1 MKQWNNNKDGSKNN
15 IVLQKQMK
23 NKMRLIGMKQ
33 LIIFALCSACS
44 LVAFGQKTYTLDEC
58 REMALR
64 NNVKMRNATNDIE
77 AAQSERN
84 EAFTKYFPNVSAS
97 GIGYAAN
104 KGLLQLDMG
113 PDMSMSL
120 LKNGIMGG
128 ITLTQPVFTGGQ
140 IVNGNRLAKVGLEMS
155 KVQLEQ
161 TENEVRLT
169 VEQYFWQ
176 VVTLQEKL
184 NTLRTVE
191 KQLEELQKDV
201 ETIVNAGVTT
211 RNDLLQIRL
220 RQNETQSSRIQV
232 ENALSLSRN
241 LLAQY
246 MGLGSDSVDVTFS
259 MDNQLPENPSNL
271 FEVPENALARTSEY
285 HLLQQNLKASRLQ
298 KDITIGKNLPT
309 VALGGGYYYE
319 NLMDRDHTFW
329 MGFATVSIPISGW
342 WGGSHDIKKQ
352 KLQVRNAENQL
363 QDQSQML
370 MIRMQQTWND
380 LNDAYKQVG
389 IALSSIEQATENLRI
404 QTDYYGAGTC
414 TMSEWLDAQT
424 LFQQSRDKYVEAYA
438 QYEVKKREYMQA
450 TGR

>member
-1 MKQWNNNKDGSKNN
+1 MKHTIQIFFFMLSFGIVSLGSANA
-15 IVLQKQMK
+15 Q
-23 NKMRLIGMKQ
+23 R
-33 LIIFALCSACS
+33 
-44 LVAFGQKTYTLDEC
+44 TYTLDEC
-58 REMALR
+58 LEQALS
-64 NNVKMRNATNDIE
+64 NNVRMKNAENSKKISAHDRK
-77 AAQSERN
+77 S
-84 EAFTKYFPNVSAS
+84 AFTKYFPSVSATGAGFIANNGLFELQMSPEMQMSLMKNGVIGGVSAS
-97 GIGYAAN
+97 MPI
-104 KGLLQLDMG
+104 
-113 PDMSMSL
+113 
-120 LKNGIMGG
+120 
-128 ITLTQPVFTGGQ
+128 FTGGQ
-140 IVNGNRLAKVGLEMS
+140 IVNGNKLAEVGEEVSRLQYNLS
-155 KVQLEQ
+155 
-161 TENEVRLT
+161 ENEVRLT
-169 VEQYFWQ
+169 TENYFWQ
-176 VVTLQEKL
+176 IITLKEKL
-184 NTLRTVE
+184 QTLAAVE
-191 KQLEELQKDV
+191 TQLDRLTKDV
-201 ETIVNAGVTT
+201 EAAVEAGITT

-220 RQNETQSSRIQV
+220 RQNETQSIRIQV

-246 MGLGSDSVDVTFS
+246 MGLGSDSVDVAFS

>member
-1 MKQWNNNKDGSKNN
+1 MKLKHTIQVFFFMLSFSIATLGS
-15 IVLQKQMK
+15 VYAQ
-23 NKMRLIGMKQ
+23 R
-33 LIIFALCSACS
+33 
-44 LVAFGQKTYTLDEC
+44 TYTLDEC
-58 REMALR
+58 LQQALA
-64 NNVKMRNATNDIE
+64 NNVRMKNAENNKNI
-77 AAQSERN
+77 AAQDKKN
-84 EAFTKYFPNVSAS
+84 AFTKYFPSVSATGGGFIANNGLFNFEMSPEMQMSLMKNGVIGGVSAS
-97 GIGYAAN
+97 MPI
-104 KGLLQLDMG
+104 
-113 PDMSMSL
+113 
-120 LKNGIMGG
+120 
-128 ITLTQPVFTGGQ
+128 FTGGQ
-140 IVNGNRLAKVGLEMS
+140 IVNGNKLAEVGEEVSRLQYNMS
-155 KVQLEQ
+155 
-161 TENEVRLT
+161 ENEVRLT
-169 VEQYFWQ
+169 TENYFWQ
-176 VVTLQEKL
+176 IITLKEKL
-184 NTLRTVE
+184 QTLAAVE
-191 KQLEELQKDV
+191 TQLAQLTKDV
-201 ETIVNAGVTT
+201 EASVEAGITT

-246 MGLGSDSVDVTFS
+246 MGLGSDSVDVAFS

-309 VALGGGYYYE
+309 VALGGGYFYE
-319 NLMDRDHTFW
+319 NLMDKDHTFW
-329 MGFATVSIPISGW
+329 MGFATVSIPLTAW

-363 QDQSQML
+363 EDQSQML

-389 IALSSIEQATENLRI
+389 IALSSIEQATENLRL

-424 LFQQSRDKYVEAYA
+424 LFQQSRDKYVEAFA
-438 QYEVKKREYMQA
+438 QYEVKKREYLQA

>member
-1 MKQWNNNKDGSKNN
+1 
-15 IVLQKQMK
+15 MK
-23 NKMRLIGMKQ
+23 NAENYKKI
-33 LIIFALCSACS
+33 SAHDRKS
-44 LVAFGQKTYTLDEC
+44 
-58 REMALR
+58 
-64 NNVKMRNATNDIE
+64 
-77 AAQSERN
+77 
-84 EAFTKYFPNVSAS
+84 AFTKYFPSVSATGAGFIANNGLFELQMSPEMQMSLMKNGVIGGVSAS
-97 GIGYAAN
+97 MPI
-104 KGLLQLDMG
+104 
-113 PDMSMSL
+113 
-120 LKNGIMGG
+120 
-128 ITLTQPVFTGGQ
+128 FTGGQ
-140 IVNGNRLAKVGLEMS
+140 IVNGNKLVEVGEEVSRLQYNLS
-155 KVQLEQ
+155 
-161 TENEVRLT
+161 ENEVRLT
-169 VEQYFWQ
+169 TENYFWQ
-176 VVTLQEKL
+176 IITLKEKL
-184 NTLRTVE
+184 QTLAAVE
-191 KQLEELQKDV
+191 IQLDRLTKDV
-201 ETIVNAGVTT
+201 EAAVEAGITT

-246 MGLGSDSVDVTFS
+246 MGLGSDSVDVAFS

-363 QDQSQML
+363 QDQS
-370 MIRMQQTWND
+370 RMQQTWND

>member
-1 MKQWNNNKDGSKNN
+1 MKHTIQIFFFMLSFGIVSLGSANA
-15 IVLQKQMK
+15 Q
-23 NKMRLIGMKQ
+23 R
-33 LIIFALCSACS
+33 
-44 LVAFGQKTYTLDEC
+44 TYTLDEC
-58 REMALR
+58 LEQALS
-64 NNVKMRNATNDIE
+64 NNVRMKNAENNKKISAHDRK
-77 AAQSERN
+77 S
-84 EAFTKYFPNVSAS
+84 AFTKYFPSVSATGAGFIANNGLFELQMSPEMQMSLMKNGVIGGVSAS
-97 GIGYAAN
+97 MPI
-104 KGLLQLDMG
+104 
-113 PDMSMSL
+113 
-120 LKNGIMGG
+120 
-128 ITLTQPVFTGGQ
+128 FTGGQ
-140 IVNGNRLAKVGLEMS
+140 IVNGNKLAEVGEEVSRLQYNLS
-155 KVQLEQ
+155 
-161 TENEVRLT
+161 ENEVRLT
-169 VEQYFWQ
+169 TENYFWQ
-176 VVTLQEKL
+176 IITLKEKL
-184 NTLRTVE
+184 QTLAAVE
-191 KQLEELQKDV
+191 TQLDRLTKDV
-201 ETIVNAGVTT
+201 EAAVEAGITT

-438 QYEVKKREYMQA
+438 QYEVKKREYMQV

>member
-1 MKQWNNNKDGSKNN
+1 MKHTIQIFFFMLSFGIVSLGSANA
-15 IVLQKQMK
+15 Q
-23 NKMRLIGMKQ
+23 R
-33 LIIFALCSACS
+33 
-44 LVAFGQKTYTLDEC
+44 TYTLDEC
-58 REMALR
+58 LEQALS
-64 NNVKMRNATNDIE
+64 NNVRMKNAENNKKISAHDRK
-77 AAQSERN
+77 S
-84 EAFTKYFPNVSAS
+84 AFTKYLSLMKNGVIGGVSAS
-97 GIGYAAN
+97 MPI
-104 KGLLQLDMG
+104 
-113 PDMSMSL
+113 
-120 LKNGIMGG
+120 
-128 ITLTQPVFTGGQ
+128 FTGGQ
-140 IVNGNRLAKVGLEMS
+140 IVNGNKLAEVGEEVSRLQYNLS
-155 KVQLEQ
+155 
-161 TENEVRLT
+161 ENEVRLT
-169 VEQYFWQ
+169 TENYFWQ
-176 VVTLQEKL
+176 IITLKEKL
-184 NTLRTVE
+184 QTLAAVE
-191 KQLEELQKDV
+191 TQLDRLTKDV
-201 ETIVNAGVTT
+201 EAAVEAGITT